1 MPHQSVGRIAPHAL
15 TVLQSQC
22 TPVFPALTYQR
33 TAGEEIG
40 QIQRDTAYRW
50 SLNFR
55 HHLANHQGLQRLC
68 HAQPEAWVLKEGAGA
83 QLCEGEL
90 LSQQQLSSRPT

>member
-1 MPHQSVGRIAPHAL
+1 MPQQFVGQTPPHVL
-15 TVLQSQC
+15 TVLQSHC
-22 TPVFPALTYQR
+22 APMFPALTCLR
-33 TAGEEIG
+33 IAGEKVR

-55 HHLANHQGLQRLC
+55 HYLANHQGLQRLC
-68 HAQPEAWVLKEGAGA
+68 HAQPEAWILKEGAGA

-90 LSQQQLSSRPT
+90 QSQQQLTS